1 MTWLRE
7 LISDNKTKR
16 LSSARFVAVV
26 AGITLSIATL
36 ALTAIAFWEV
46 GVVPALVVSLGGITT
61 LATGNYVVQKLS
73 DKNDRNEQRT
83 QA

>member
-7 LISDNKTKR
+7 LISDNKTGR

-26 AGITLSIATL
+26 AGLTLAVSTL
-36 ALTAIAFWEV
+36 ALTVIVYWQV
-46 GVVPALVVSLGGITT
+46 SVVPALTVALGAIAG
-61 LATGNYVVQKLS
+61 LASANYVAQKVS
-73 DKNDRNEQRT
+73 DKNDGQGT